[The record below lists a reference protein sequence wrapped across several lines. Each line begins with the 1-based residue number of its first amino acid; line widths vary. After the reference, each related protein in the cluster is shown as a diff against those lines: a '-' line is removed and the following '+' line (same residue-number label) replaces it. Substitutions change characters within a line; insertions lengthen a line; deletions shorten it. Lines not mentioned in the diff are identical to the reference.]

1 MSNKKADAGLGMFL
15 IVALIALVFVWYVN
29 ISQREC
35 SSNKDCNFESYCGSD
50 FSCHPYP
57 VIQKT
62 EVHYSLWLP
71 SLIIAIAIVIAAA
84 LFNWDKVER
93 IMKKDAKNNISH
105 QEIHKDN
112 ETVEAE
118 EHEDGHTQVQKGQKE
133 PEQEYYKP
141 NSNP

>member
-35 SSNKDCNFESYCGSD
+35 SSNKDCNSESYCGSD

-105 QEIHKDN
+105 QEI
-112 ETVEAE
+112 
-118 EHEDGHTQVQKGQKE
+118 
-133 PEQEYYKP
+133 
-141 NSNP
+141 